1 MQKLFLSS
9 AAGIVLAVT
18 GFFAA
23 PAVQAMTTP
32 LSSGITSA
40 IQDASLIQN
49 VELVCR
55 RVRRCGPYGCGWRR
69 QCWDAGPRYYGGY
82 GYAPR
87 RGYYGRGT
95 AYPCGPGWSIQDGV
109 CKPYRGY

>member
-1 MQKLFLSS
+1 MKKLFLSS
-9 AAGIVLAVT
+9 AAGVVFAVT

-23 PAVQAMTTP
+23 SAAQAMTTP
-32 LSSGITSA
+32 LPSRAIAA
-40 IQDASLIQN
+40 IQDASPVQN

-55 RVRRCGPYGCGWRR
+55 RVRRCGPYGCAWRR
-69 QCWDAGPRYYGGY
+69 QCWEAGPGYRGGY
-82 GYAPR
+82 YAPR

-95 AYPCGPGWSIQDGV
+95 AYPCGPGWSVQDGV